1 MGSTRFPLSFFS
13 IFLLFFPIPVHAQ
26 SGAAAAPGVLL
37 GTEIQNIEKTLGT
50 PALTGSGRHEALVKL
65 ARLSELSG
73 NIEGA
78 AQTWTMAAA
87 ADPVNRDDLA
97 LIKGAACYTAM
108 GEWEKAE
115 EAVKTVLLTCWDNQ
129 ILLRARLLGA
139 QIGVFRS
146 GAIGAAGAVLAALLD
161 DPGYGEFKASI
172 CYTLWKTTGD
182 DTWKN
187 RLVTEFP
194 RSPEGRIAAEPGAGG
209 IDGGPIG
216 AAPTPMWLLIPGRQ
230 DIVIVPSAP
239 IAPAVPAAVTSTPTA
254 PAAET
259 NTAILQI
266 GLFGREGN
274 AQAMAERL
282 KVAGFTPV
290 ISRRSVNGADYW
302 AVCVSAGSDM
312 AATILR
318 LKNAGFESF
327 PL

>member
-1 MGSTRFPLSFFS
+1 MGSTRFSVSFFS
-13 IFLLFFPIPVHAQ
+13 IFLLFFPIFSLQVHAQ
-26 SGAAAAPGVLL
+26 SGSAVAPGVLL

-50 PALTGSGRHEALVKL
+50 PALTGSVRHEALVKL
-65 ARLSELSG
+65 ARLYELSG

-129 ILLRARLLGA
+129 TLLRARLLGA

-194 RSPEGRIAAEPGAGG
+194 RSPEGRIAAGG
-209 IDGGPIG
+209 TDGGAIG

-239 IAPAVPAAVTSTPTA
+239 IAPAVPVAIASTPV
-254 PAAET
+254 AET

-282 KVAGFTPV
+282 RTAGFIPI
-290 ISRRSVNGADYW
+290 ISRRSVNSTEYW